1 MVGNSGTILTSS
13 DNGSTWDARTSG
25 INREMNGVLY
35 SNDTFVAV
43 ANLGKILT
51 SSDGISWTSRTSGV
65 NSYLQDVGFGNSTFV
80 VVGTS
85 GTILTSS
92 DGISWTSR
100 ASGTSNRLDGITYG
114 NNIFVVVG
122 WSGTILTSSDGT
134 TWTSK
139 TSGTTE
145 NLSDVVYGKGKFITV
160 GGNGTILTS
169 SDGTTWTSRTSGHS
183 SSIIGITYADFVKS
197 FKVPKTGQTISYID
211 YDDGYYQK
219 GRDITLVR
227 DDTTEI
233 LTDNTT
239 GLMWKDD
246 TDSTTYTQ
254 VDAKTY
260 CNNKSFQGYNDWR
273 LATYQELS
281 FLLDYSNS
289 NNQRRSEVNYLEW
302 TWTATDV
309 INLGS
314 ERRSLYLD
322 PFSAKNNM
330 PESDSMNLKTKCVRN
345 TNNASTT
352 SENRFTRVN
361 DIVFDSKTSLE
372 WQDDS
377 GVSND
382 NRNNWND
389 SISYCESLVLNNK
402 SDWRLPNVNE
412 AISLRYG
419 DNTLDYLGFSQFT
432 RLNQSYHWTSTTNP
446 KVTTEAVYYNP
457 NTMSVGFGLPANGND
472 GKDYLMQSRCVRGG
486 VTSTNIKQMGGSIQ
500 GRELSLSTAVTT
512 LAGGSSYGT
521 TDATG
526 TSAKFYYS
534 YGNNN

>member
-1 MVGNSGTILTSS
+1 
-13 DNGSTWDARTSG
+13 
-25 INREMNGVLY
+25 
-35 SNDTFVAV
+35 
-43 ANLGKILT
+43 
-51 SSDGISWTSRTSGV
+51 
-65 NSYLQDVGFGNSTFV
+65 
-80 VVGTS
+80 
-85 GTILTSS
+85 
-92 DGISWTSR
+92 
-100 ASGTSNRLDGITYG
+100 DGITYG

-289 NNQRRSEVNYLEW
+289 NNLRRSEVNYLDW

-309 INLGS
+309 INFGS
-314 ERRSLYLD
+314 ERRSHYLH
-322 PFSAKNNM
+322 PYEAINNQ
-330 PESDSMNLKTKCVRN
+330 PVSDSLDLKTKCVRN
-345 TNNASTT
+345 
-352 SENRFTRVN
+352 
-361 DIVFDSKTSLE
+361 
-372 WQDDS
+372 
-377 GVSND
+377 
-382 NRNNWND
+382 
-389 SISYCESLVLNNK
+389 
-402 SDWRLPNVNE
+402 
-412 AISLRYG
+412 
-419 DNTLDYLGFSQFT
+419 
-432 RLNQSYHWTSTTNP
+432 
-446 KVTTEAVYYNP
+446 
-457 NTMSVGFGLPANGND
+457 
-472 GKDYLMQSRCVRGG
+472 
-486 VTSTNIKQMGGSIQ
+486 
-500 GRELSLSTAVTT
+500 
-512 LAGGSSYGT
+512 
-521 TDATG
+521 
-526 TSAKFYYS
+526 
-534 YGNNN
+534 